1 MRWVWLNRKLVLHDK
16 ACFPVSSKG
25 FLIGQGLFETM
36 RCYQGKFFLLD
47 EHLDRLIESCPLLG
61 IKPPKKKRLKEA
73 VALVIE
79 RNRLKEASLRLDVF
93 KQEKGIGIFVFS
105 RNLHLPSKR
114 RYKEGFSVML
124 EKNERL
130 GVSFLNNLKT
140 LNHFFYNHLTQ
151 FARERGFDE
160 AFFLNV
166 SGEVV
171 EGARTNIFLVKEG
184 KVSTPLV
191 SCGCL
196 PGITRAKV
204 IDLLKRSRIPILQ
217 RRVFPKE
224 LFSQDEIFVTN
235 SLLGVSA
242 VTRLD
247 KKPIKQGQ
255 VGPLTKNIMAAYQ
268 IEVEKACLLR

>member
-1 MRWVWLNRKLVLHDK
+1 
-16 ACFPVSSKG
+16 
-25 FLIGQGLFETM
+25 
-36 RCYQGKFFLLD
+36 
-47 EHLDRLIESCPLLG
+47 
-61 IKPPKKKRLKEA
+61 
-73 VALVIE
+73 
-79 RNRLKEASLRLDVF
+79 
-93 KQEKGIGIFVFS
+93 
-105 RNLHLPSKR
+105 
-114 RYKEGFSVML
+114 ML

-151 FARERGFDE
+151 LAKERGFDE

-171 EGARTNIFLVKEG
+171 EGTRTNIFLVKGG

-204 IDLLKRSRIPILQ
+204 IDLLKRLKIPVLQ
-217 RRVFPKE
+217 RRVLPKE

-247 KKPIKQGQ
+247 KKPIKRGQ
-255 VGPLTKNIMAAYQ
+255 VGPLTKNIMAVYQ

>member
-47 EHLDRLIESCPLLG
+47 EHLDRLSESCPLLG

-151 FARERGFDE
+151 LARERGFDE

-171 EGARTNIFLVKEG
+171 EGTRTNIFLVKGG

-204 IDLLKRSRIPILQ
+204 IDLLKRLKIPVLQ
-217 RRVFPKE
+217 RRVLPKE

-247 KKPIKQGQ
+247 KKPIKRGQ
-255 VGPLTKNIMAAYQ
+255 VGPLTKNIMAVYQ

>member
-1 MRWVWLNRKLVLHDK
+1 
-16 ACFPVSSKG
+16 
-25 FLIGQGLFETM
+25 
-36 RCYQGKFFLLD
+36 
-47 EHLDRLIESCPLLG
+47 
-61 IKPPKKKRLKEA
+61 
-73 VALVIE
+73 
-79 RNRLKEASLRLDVF
+79 
-93 KQEKGIGIFVFS
+93 
-105 RNLHLPSKR
+105 
-114 RYKEGFSVML
+114 ML

-151 FARERGFDE
+151 LARERGFDE

-204 IDLLKRSRIPILQ
+204 IDLLKRLKIPVLQ
-217 RRVFPKE
+217 RRVLPKE

-235 SLLGVSA
+235 SLLGVMA

-255 VGPLTKNIMAAYQ
+255 VGPLTKNIMAVYQ